1 LYLTWLQIAGIK
13 PPLNWPSGQIEFK
26 NYSTRYRE
34 GLDLVLKGLSFSIK
48 AKEKVGIVGRTGAGK
63 SSLTLAL
70 FRLIEPSG
78 GTIVLDGIDVKILGL
93 HDLRSRLTIIPQ
105 DPVLFSGTIRENLDP
120 TGVCDDVGLWR
131 ALESSR
137 LKEHVEKLE
146 GGLDGV
152 VHQGGEN
159 FSQGQRQLICLARAL
174 LRKTNILLLDEA
186 TAAIDVETDGVI
198 QETIRREFKEC
209 TILTIAHR
217 IKTVLDYD
225 RILVLDGGRVVELGA
240 PGELLKKPNSVFR
253 GLAEHDGVA

>member
-1 LYLTWLQIAGIK
+1 MVRQSCEIESQIISVERMKEYIELPQEAPLQIAGIK
-13 PPLNWPSGQIEFK
+13 PPSNWPSGAIEFK

-105 DPVLFSGTIRENLDP
+105 DPVLFSGTIRDNLDP
-120 TGVCDDVGLWR
+120 SESHDDAAIWR
-131 ALESSR
+131 ALESSS
-137 LKEHVEKLE
+137 LKDYVSR
-146 GGLDGV
+146 LDGKLSAV
-152 VHQGGEN
+152 VNQGGDN

-174 LRKTNILLLDEA
+174 LRKTNVLLLDEA
-186 TAAIDVETDGVI
+186 TAAIDVETDSVI

-209 TILTIAHR
+209 TILTIGMS
-217 IKTVLDYD
+217 D
-225 RILVLDGGRVVELGA
+225 
-240 PGELLKKPNSVFR
+240 
-253 GLAEHDGVA
+253 